1 MQAQAARQQA
11 ANAANFQG
19 QFQAAGIQSGAANA
33 MAGLAGQQLQ
43 SELAGLGAQ
52 MSAGEQQRALEQ
64 AQLQADYAMF
74 QEQQAY
80 PLTQLNAVLAAG
92 SGVPAGLGTTSVR
105 DPFGGLKVVGQL
117 MQGAGALGTGFGYAT
132 PPTPGTSDI
141 RLKDNIKPA
150 GSQGGVN
157 FYTWDWNEEG
167 EKIAIKGQP
176 TFGVMAQELEAT
188 HPDLVVIGEDGYR
201 RVKYDELYKRI
212 GR

>member
-1 MQAQAARQQA
+1 M
-11 ANAANFQG
+11 G
-19 QFQAAGIQSGAANA
+19 S
-33 MAGLAGQQLQ
+33 LAGQRLQ
-43 SELAGLGAQ
+43 SELAGLNAQ

-64 AQLQADYAMF
+64 AQLQSDYAMF

-92 SGVPAGLGTTSVR
+92 TGVPAGLGTTSTR
-105 DPFGGLKVVGQL
+105 DPFGGLKAFGQV
-117 MQGAGALGTGFGYAT
+117 MQGAGALGTGFGYG
-132 PPTPGTSDI
+132 TPGTSDM
-141 RLKDNIKPA
+141 RLKENIKPA
-150 GSQGGVN
+150 GNQGGVN

-167 EKIAIKGQP
+167 EKIALEGQP